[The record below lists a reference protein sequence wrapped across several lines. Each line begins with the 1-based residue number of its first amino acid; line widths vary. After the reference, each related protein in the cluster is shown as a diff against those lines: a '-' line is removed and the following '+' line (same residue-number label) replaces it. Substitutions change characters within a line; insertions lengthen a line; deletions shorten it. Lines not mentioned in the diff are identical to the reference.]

1 MARHPGQFKTQ
12 ELIKQ
17 NYYWEG
23 LMHDVKTYV
32 QGCPMCPK
40 IKLIRQMPKGELVLT
55 QIPEHPWKII
65 TMDLIGPL
73 PMSQGHNMIL
83 NIVD

>member
-1 MARHPGQFKTQ
+1 MITAGHPVQFKTQ

-23 LMHDVKTYV
+23 LTHDIKTYV
-32 QGCPMCPK
+32 QGCPTCPK
-40 IKLIRQMPKGELVLT
+40 IKPNQQMLIGKLVLT

-73 PMSQGHNMIL
+73 PMS
-83 NIVD
+83 